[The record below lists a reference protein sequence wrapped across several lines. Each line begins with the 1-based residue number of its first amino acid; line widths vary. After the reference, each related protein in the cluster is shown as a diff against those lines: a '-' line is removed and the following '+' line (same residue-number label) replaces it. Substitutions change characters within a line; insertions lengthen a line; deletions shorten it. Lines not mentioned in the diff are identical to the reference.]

1 MKKLLLVRPFANV
14 MNIKNY
20 NSQEIGLCKAFCKYG
35 YDCDI
40 VYFSTKNCSEQ
51 VFSNGRNKVT
61 LIWKKGLKFGTMGIY
76 PKYLN
81 PIRLKNYDIVISNEY
96 NQIMSILL
104 MLVHRNVYIYHG
116 PYFNTFL
123 TDSRMQLYDTISV
136 PICNHFVKG
145 IFAKTDDAA
154 QFLRNKGLKKVKCV
168 GVGLY
173 IDKFQK
179 IQPISEYTYNT
190 NNILYVGT
198 DEKRKRV
205 DYIIKVFQA
214 ICSERKDI
222 HLIIVG
228 DISRNRRSQLLNRV
242 EPQYRGC
249 IEFLGKVENTKMGD
263 IYRNS
268 ICSVLASD
276 EEIFGMV
283 VLESMYFGVPCIA
296 HSVAGPKTVIDD
308 RVDGFLESNY
318 DLGCWKVDFECLIDN
333 IKIREQ
339 MGRAARRKVLQCFTW
354 DKVAHKMMIKMKEMK

>member
-1 MKKLLLVRPFANV
+1 M
-14 MNIKNY
+14 
-20 NSQEIGLCKAFCKYG
+20 
-35 YDCDI
+35 
-40 VYFSTKNCSEQ
+40 
-51 VFSNGRNKVT
+51 
-61 LIWKKGLKFGTMGIY
+61 
-76 PKYLN
+76 
-81 PIRLKNYDIVISNEY
+81 
-96 NQIMSILL
+96 
-104 MLVHRNVYIYHG
+104 
-116 PYFNTFL
+116 
-123 TDSRMQLYDTISV
+123 
-136 PICNHFVKG
+136 
-145 IFAKTDDAA
+145 
-154 QFLRNKGLKKVKCV
+154 
-168 GVGLY
+168 GVGLD